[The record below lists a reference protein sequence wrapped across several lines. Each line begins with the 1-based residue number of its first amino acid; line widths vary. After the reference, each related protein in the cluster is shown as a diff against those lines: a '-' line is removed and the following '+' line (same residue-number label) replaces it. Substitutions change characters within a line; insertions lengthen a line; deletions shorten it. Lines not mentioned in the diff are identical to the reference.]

1 MKGFMIIGVL
11 NLDSFIMGSF
21 FIFPKRSDNKIENF
35 KKYYKKIWRE
45 ADTSSSRTL
54 LLKGINIKSSTL
66 ISLQSQ
72 QKGEVLS
79 QLLKVS

>member
-45 ADTSSSRTL
+45 VDISPSRALPFFMGSDKKWSIDQPT
-54 LLKGINIKSSTL
+54 
-66 ISLQSQ
+66 
-72 QKGEVLS
+72 VLTNN
-79 QLLKVS
+79 